1 MKIKFLSKED
11 MKLLKRAFAYVK
23 PYKLRLLLFF
33 ICISSS
39 IIFGLIE
46 PYIYGVLIASLPKGE
61 LEILVKCLVFLSIV
75 SLSQLVIMHFHSYI
89 ETYLNNNI
97 VKDLKCDMYDKILNL
112 PAKAFDETPVGE
124 FISRL
129 HNDAEALS
137 GIITF
142 QVVNTIID
150 ILKAI
155 VIGFVVFKINIR
167 LALIVIVCFPF
178 SYYIFVRYGK
188 KLKKKNMELK
198 NILDDY
204 FSSVEQ
210 SFQGIRE
217 VKCLGIKKHSF
228 REFDNI
234 SNDVKEKGIEMA
246 LINIVAHDLS
256 SFVNI
261 TSSVLVMGIGGY
273 FVINKILPLELFIA
287 FSSYSRQFSNSLM
300 NITKMNATIQQAL
313 TSLERIFGLMDNLSY
328 SNESFGEKSIVE
340 VQGDIKFANV
350 SFSYGEDEN
359 VLNDIN
365 FQVMGNKKLAIV
377 GKSGAGKS
385 TILNLLL
392 RLYDY
397 DSGEITIDNI
407 DIKEFDEKSLRSHI
421 SVIRQDPFLFNIS
434 IMENIKIANPNAT
447 EEEVY
452 DACKSAYIHDFIMS
466 LPSKYDSIVGE
477 NGVNLSGGQRQR
489 IAIARGLIKK
499 SKIIL
504 FDEATSALDNESQ
517 YFIKQSL
524 NLISN
529 KHTIII
535 IAHRLS
541 TIIDADEI
549 IVIDNGTIV
558 GQGSHNNLIKN
569 NVAYK
574 NLYEADMEILNIPQ
588 EVG

>member
-1 MKIKFLSKED
+1 MKIKFLSKDD

-23 PYKLRLLLFF
+23 PYKLKLLLFF

-39 IIFGLIE
+39 IIFGLID
-46 PYIYGVLIASLPKGE
+46 PYIYGVLIASLPQGNVY
-61 LEILVKCLVFLSIV
+61 ILAKCMVLLSIIY
-75 SLSQLVIMHFHSYI
+75 LLQLVIMHFYSYI

-112 PAKAFDETPVGE
+112 PVKAFDETPVGE

-137 GIITF
+137 SIITF
-142 QVVNTIID
+142 QVVNAIMD

-155 VIGFVVFKINIR
+155 VIGFAVFKINVR
-167 LALIVIVCFPF
+167 LALIVIACFPF
-178 SYYIFVRYGK
+178 SYYIFVKYGK

-198 NILDDY
+198 NIADDY

-217 VKCLGIKKHSF
+217 VKCLGIKKHNF
-228 REFDNI
+228 IQFNNI
-234 SNDVKEKGIEMA
+234 SNDFKQKGIEMA
-246 LINIVAHDLS
+246 LINIVAHDLAG
-256 SFVNI
+256 FINI
-261 TSSVLVMGIGGY
+261 ISSVLVMSIGGY

-287 FSSYSRQFSNSLM
+287 FSSYSKQFSCSLM
-300 NITKMNATIQQAL
+300 NITKMNATIQQAI
-313 TSLERIFGLMDNLSY
+313 TSLERIFGIMDNLSY
-328 SNESFGEKSIVE
+328 SNECFGEKSIME
-340 VQGDIKFANV
+340 IEGNIQFTNV
-350 SFSYGEDEN
+350 SFSYGEDGE
-359 VLNDIN
+359 VLKDIN

-392 RLYDY
+392 RLYDCDY
-397 DSGEITIDNI
+397 GDITIDNI
-407 DIKEFDEKSLRSHI
+407 DVNEFDEKSLRSHI

-452 DACKSAYIHDFIMS
+452 DACRSAYIHDFIMS

-524 NLISN
+524 NLISK

-549 IVIDNGTIV
+549 VVIDSGRIV
-558 GQGSHNNLIKN
+558 GQGSHSDLIKD
-569 NVAYK
+569 NVIYK

>member
-1 MKIKFLSKED
+1 MKIKFLSKDD
-11 MKLLKRAFAYVK
+11 MKLLKRAFIYVK

-46 PYIYGVLIASLPKGE
+46 PYIFGVLISSLSQGS
-61 LEILVKCLVFLSIV
+61 LDVLVKCLVFLAIV
-75 SLSQLVIMHFHSYI
+75 SLLQLVIMHFYSSI

-97 VKDLKCDMYDKILNL
+97 VKDLKCDMYGKILNL
-112 PAKAFDETPVGE
+112 PVKAFDEMPVGE

-129 HNDAEALS
+129 YNDAAALS
-137 GIITF
+137 DIITF
-142 QVVNTIID
+142 QFVNTIID

-167 LALIVIVCFPF
+167 LALVVIACFPF
-178 SYYIFVRYGK
+178 SYYVFVKYGK
-188 KLKKKNMELK
+188 KLKKKGMELK
-198 NILDDY
+198 NITDYY
-204 FSSVEQ
+204 FSNVQQ
-210 SFQGIRE
+210 SLQGIRE
-217 VKCLGIKKHSF
+217 VKCLGIKKHNF
-228 REFDNI
+228 MEFDNI
-234 SNDVKEKGIEMA
+234 SNDVKDKGIEMA
-246 LINIVAHDLS
+246 LTNIVAHDLS

-287 FSSYSRQFSNSLM
+287 FSSYSKQFSSSLM
-300 NITKMNATIQQAL
+300 NITKMNSTIQQAL

-328 SNESFGEKSIVE
+328 SNEYFGEKSIME
-340 VQGDIKFANV
+340 IEGNIKFTNI
-350 SFSYGEDEN
+350 SFGYDEDGE
-359 VLNDIN
+359 VLKDIN

-392 RLYDY
+392 RLYHY
-397 DSGEITIDNI
+397 DSGEIAIDNI

-434 IMENIKIANPNAT
+434 IMENIKIANSNAT
-447 EEEVY
+447 DEEVY

-466 LPSKYDSIVGE
+466 LPNKYNSIVGE
-477 NGVNLSGGQRQR
+477 NGVNLSGGQKQR

-524 NLISN
+524 NLISK
-529 KHTIII
+529 KHTVII

-549 IVIDNGTIV
+549 VVIDSGRIV
-558 GQGSHNNLIKN
+558 GQGSHSDLIKD
-569 NVAYK
+569 NVIYK

-588 EVG
+588 EVR